1 MHPERLTDEIA
12 QFLDDVWDPPSEEDR
27 KVG

>member
-1 MHPERLTDEIA
+1 MRPERLTDQIA
-12 QFLDDVWDPPSEEDR
+12 QFLDDVWVSPAQPDR